1 MKEDTRWKLQAGLVL
16 LTLSLALYIVHFSIF
31 QDRHHLLIFLVGDLA
46 FVPFEVFIV
55 TLLIDQMLESRERRK
70 RMEKLNMVIGTF
82 FSHLGTPLL
91 AAIAC
96 SDPDIPALRA
106 DISRVVAGN
115 EHGVT
120 TVKNTLLAHRCS
132 VSISKIDLVALRD
145 LLEKNEDFILRI
157 VENPMVFEHESFTD
171 LILAVTHLDEE
182 LRARD
187 SLTSLPATDLAH
199 LQGDINRA
207 YLRLVPEWVRYM
219 DYLQK
224 HYPYLYSLALRK
236 NPFDENAS
244 VIVRS

>member
-1 MKEDTRWKLQAGLVL
+1 MKEDTRWKLLAGLAL
-16 LTLSLALYIVHFSIF
+16 LTLSLTLYIVHFSIF

-55 TLLIDQMLESRERRK
+55 TLLIDQMLESRERRQ

-91 AAIAC
+91 SAISC
-96 SDPDIPALRA
+96 SDPGIPALRA
-106 DISRVVAGN
+106 EISRTVMEKERKSGA
-115 EHGVT
+115 
-120 TVKNTLLAHRCS
+120 VKNTLLAHRCS
-132 VSISKIDLVALRD
+132 ASIGEIDLVALRD
-145 LLEKNEDFILRI
+145 LLERNEDFILRI
-157 VENPMVFEHESFTD
+157 IENPMVFEHESFTD

-219 DYLQK
+219 DYLEK

-236 NPFDENAS
+236 NPFDKDAS
-244 VIVRS
+244 VIVRD